1 MYQKQK
7 IRNLTRS
14 KVEVNVYNNKIQ
26 IRVQESEPEACMI
39 VSPERKNIGHAV
51 DPRFISQDIVV
62 SALLNSVGS

>member
-1 MYQKQK
+1 
-7 IRNLTRS
+7 
-14 KVEVNVYNNKIQ
+14 VNVYNNKIQ

-51 DPRFISQDIVV
+51 DPRFISQDIFVV